1 MALPITYML
10 AVVFGLFIFACVV
23 GSIIAMLY
31 FLYYH
36 LRKVKNNIPDQYKG
50 GEYNAESKSKE
61 GRGGS
66 EGGGRAKRNKFK
78 WWGGRRGGSPEDPTD
93 ENNDGFEHRVQVQ
106 PTLPYPEVERQPDST
121 NKNPKRDWP
130 SFS

>member
-23 GSIIAMLY
+23 GSIMAMLY

-66 EGGGRAKRNKFK
+66 GGIDTNPRKRRRWF
-78 WWGGRRGGSPEDPTD
+78 GRRKRDPEDSTD
-93 ENNDGFEHRVQVQ
+93 ENHDGFEHRVQVQ
-106 PTLPYPEVERQPDST
+106 PTLPFPEVERKPDST
-121 NKNPKRDWP
+121 NKNSKRDWP